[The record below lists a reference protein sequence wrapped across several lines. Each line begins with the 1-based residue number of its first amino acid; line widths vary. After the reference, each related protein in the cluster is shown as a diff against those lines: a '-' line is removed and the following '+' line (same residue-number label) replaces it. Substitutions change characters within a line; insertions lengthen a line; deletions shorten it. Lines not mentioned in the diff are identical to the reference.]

1 MSRTNCIGS
10 EHARL
15 GGDVLGATPGAYSVA
30 VFIYVPGYGWV
41 TKPTC
46 AQPLSVIQA
55 NGSWTADIT
64 TGGADSNA
72 TRVAALLVSTNY
84 SQLCVLGAAFL
95 PTNVFAQAVA

>member
-1 MSRTNCIGS
+1 MLYGRFCSLFASLCLSQSATGAPGILITNLPGYGTS
-10 EHARL
+10 DSLSGLA
-15 GGDVLGATPGAYSVA
+15 LGAMPATSDVA

-46 AQPLSVIQA
+46 AQPLTAIQA

-72 TRVAALLVSTNY
+72 TRVAAL
-84 SQLCVLGAAFL
+84 
-95 PTNVFAQAVA
+95 